1 MLTLHPVEF
10 RAMGSP
16 CELQLYGAEDQ
27 ARQAIELAITEVQRL
42 EARYSR
48 YRDDSL
54 VSAINRVG
62 AAAGSLTVDE
72 ETAALLDY
80 AETCYRESDGQF
92 DITSGILRCAW
103 RFDSGRL
110 PSPAEVSHLL
120 GRIGWH
126 RVRWERPRLAFTVP
140 GMEIDFGGI
149 GKEYAADRA
158 AAICWH
164 AGIRHGLVNLGGD
177 VRIIGPLPDGGP
189 WTIGIRDPQR
199 PDTLLGGVL
208 LASGAL
214 ASSGDYARCL
224 TIDGQR
230 FGHILDPKTGWPVQG
245 LAAVSVIAD
254 ACLVAG
260 SACTIAMLKGY
271 EGAAWL
277 SALGL
282 PHLWID
288 VDGQQGGQGVFAD
301 LLAVHQR
308 TAAN

>member
-1 MLTLHPVEF
+1 
-10 RAMGSP
+10 MGSP

-27 ARQAIELAITEVQRL
+27 ARPAIELAITEVQRL

-48 YRDDSL
+48 YRADSL
-54 VSAINRVG
+54 VSAINRAG
-62 AAAGSLTVDE
+62 AEGGSLTVDE

-80 AETCYRESDGQF
+80 AETCWQESDGRF
-92 DITSGILRCAW
+92 DITSGILRRAW

-110 PSPAEVSHLL
+110 PSPAEVSGLL
-120 GRIGWH
+120 DRIGWQ

-158 AAICWH
+158 AAVCWQ

-177 VRIIGPLPDGGP
+177 IRIIGPLPDGRP
-189 WTIGIRDPQR
+189 WTIGIRDPRQPER
-199 PDTLLGGVL
+199 LLGGVL
-208 LASGAL
+208 LAGGAL

-230 FGHILDPKTGWPVQG
+230 FGHVLDPKTGWPVQG
-245 LAAVSVIAD
+245 LTAVSVIAD
-254 ACLVAG
+254 TCLVAG
-260 SACTIAMLKGY
+260 SACTIAMLKGRQ
-271 EGAAWL
+271 GGAWL
-277 SALGL
+277 RELGL

-288 VDGQQGGQGVFAD
+288 SGGRQGGQGVFAD
-301 LLAVHQR
+301 LLATQR
-308 TAAN
+308 TEMTT

>member
-1 MLTLHPVEF
+1 
-10 RAMGSP
+10 MGSP
-16 CELQLYGAEDQ
+16 CELQLFGVDEERT
-27 ARQAIELAITEVQRL
+27 RQIGEAAIEEVRRL

-62 AAAGSLTVDE
+62 AEGGSLTVDE

-80 AETCYRESDGQF
+80 AETCWRESDGRF
-92 DITSGILRCAW
+92 DITSGILRHAW

-110 PSPAEVSHLL
+110 PSPEEVNGLL

-126 RVRWERPRLAFTVP
+126 RVRWERPRLTFTVP
-140 GMEIDFGGI
+140 GMEIDFGGV

-158 AAICWH
+158 AAVCRQ

-177 VRIIGPLPDGGP
+177 IRLIGPLPDGSP
-189 WTIGIRDPQR
+189 WTIGIRDPRQPER
-199 PDTLLGGVL
+199 LLGGVL
-208 LASGAL
+208 LAGGAL

-230 FGHILDPKTGWPVQG
+230 FGHLLDPKTGWPVQG
-245 LAAVSVIAD
+245 LAAVSVIAET
-254 ACLVAG
+254 CLVAG
-260 SACTIAMLKGY
+260 SACTIAMLKGRQ
-271 EGAAWL
+271 GAAWL
-277 SALGL
+277 RELGL

-288 VDGQQGGQGVFAD
+288 IDGRQGGQGVFAD
-301 LLAVHQR
+301 LLATQR
-308 TAAN
+308 AAMTT